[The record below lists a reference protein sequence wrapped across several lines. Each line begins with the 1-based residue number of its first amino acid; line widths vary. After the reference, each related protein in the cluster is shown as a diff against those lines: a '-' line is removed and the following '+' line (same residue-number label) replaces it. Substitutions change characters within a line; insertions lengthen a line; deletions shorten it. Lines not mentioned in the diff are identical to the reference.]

1 LDVETVRDYID
12 QLVNRSSL
20 FYLFAMNEN
29 SSTSI
34 FRKES
39 LERLSSPE
47 QLDQLIQ
54 IVTPRSWIPLAS
66 LAVLVG
72 VASLWSVLG
81 RIPITANGKGIL
93 VRSSDSSNEL
103 VGLTYFDAAEVGRIQ
118 PGMEIMLLPDRAGST
133 GVGIMAQ
140 VKTISEP
147 AVTTLTA
154 AQRVNPLEQDNLIE
168 VVAELDQ
175 KSLRLDDSYIAP
187 GLRTTAQITLME
199 KAPIAF
205 VFPFLEGSR

>member
-1 LDVETVRDYID
+1 MSD
-12 QLVNRSSL
+12 
-20 FYLFAMNEN
+20 

-54 IVTPRSWIPLAS
+54 IVSPRSWLPLTS
-66 LAVLVG
+66 IGILIGLAF
-72 VASLWSVLG
+72 LWSVIG
-81 RIPITANGKGIL
+81 RIPITANGKGIF
-93 VRSSDSSNEL
+93 VRSTDASDEL
-103 VGLTYFDAAEVGRIQ
+103 VGLTYFRADEVGSIQ
-118 PGMEIMLLPDRAGST
+118 PGMEILLVPQGAGSAESI
-133 GVGIMAQ
+133 GVMARVQ
-140 VKTISEP
+140 TVSEP
-147 AVTTLTA
+147 AVTTLA
-154 AQRVNPLEQDNLIE
+154 VAQQTNPLDQDNLLE

-175 KSLRLDDSYIAP
+175 HSISPVNSNIVPGMSATARL
-187 GLRTTAQITLME
+187 TLME

>member
-1 LDVETVRDYID
+1 
-12 QLVNRSSL
+12 
-20 FYLFAMNEN
+20 MNEN